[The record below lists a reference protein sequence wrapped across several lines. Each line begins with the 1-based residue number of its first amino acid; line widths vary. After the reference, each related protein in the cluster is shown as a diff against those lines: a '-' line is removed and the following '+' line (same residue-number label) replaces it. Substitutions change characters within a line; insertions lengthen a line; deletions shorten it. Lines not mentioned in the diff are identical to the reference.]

1 MIVNGQPQTQLNIAD
16 RALQYGDGCF
26 TTLAVRHGRAE
37 LWAEHLIRLK
47 LSCARLHI
55 VFSDWN
61 ALHRDVKTLIKD
73 QTEVVLKIIIS
84 RGEGGRGYG
93 VLGVGQ
99 PSYILS
105 LYAMPQHYQQWQGQG
120 IDLGHSPIKLARQ
133 PLLAGIKHLNR
144 LEQVLIKYEL
154 EQSPYLDAVVCDTDN
169 MMVETSAANL
179 FWRQGPLWFT
189 PQLLNSGVEGLMRN
203 VVMDIFKQNAV
214 AIQAVSAGVSSL
226 QQAQEVFICNSLMGV
241 VPIKSF
247 TPMDTSEKKNFVFDQ
262 LSWLQTLVSHRLAIQ
277 ERN

>member
-26 TTLAVRHGRAE
+26 TTIAVRRGRAE
-37 LWAEHLIRLK
+37 LWTEHLSRLK

-55 VFSDWN
+55 DFCAWN
-61 ALHRDVKTLIKD
+61 ELQEDVETLIRE

-93 VLGVGQ
+93 VAGVGQ

-105 LYAMPQHYQQWQGQG
+105 LHAMPQHYQQWQTQG
-120 IDLGHSPIKLARQ
+120 IDLGLSPIKLARQ

-154 EQSPYLDAVVCDTDN
+154 EQSGYVDAVVCDTDN

-179 FWRQGPLWFT
+179 FWRQGPLWYT
-189 PQLLNSGVEGLMRN
+189 PELLNSGVEGLMRN
-203 VVMDIFKQNAV
+203 LIIDIFKQHAV
-214 AIQAVSAGVSSL
+214 IIQTVAAKVSSL
-226 QQAQEVFICNSLMGV
+226 QQAEQVFICNSLMGV

-247 TPMDTSEKKNFVFDQ
+247 SPIDTSQKTCFSSDQ
-262 LSWLQTLVSHRLAIQ
+262 VSWLQALVNDRCANG
-277 ERN
+277 EV